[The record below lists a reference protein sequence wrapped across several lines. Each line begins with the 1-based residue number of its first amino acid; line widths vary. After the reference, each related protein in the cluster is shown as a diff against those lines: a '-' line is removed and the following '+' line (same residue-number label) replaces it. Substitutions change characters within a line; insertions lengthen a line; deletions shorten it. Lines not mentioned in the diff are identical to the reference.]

1 MSVKE
6 SKIVK
11 VIFNENKRKIVL
23 PSTYK
28 FLCIKLQQG
37 FDIEGKKIKLLI
49 KEKNIEIKDE
59 QSYAEKIKELDA
71 NDIIIIIIDNDEI
84 QCKFEK
90 FIEHL
95 KNFGKIRW
103 FKSII
108 YKFSYSILSVKPKK
122 FQNIENEK
130 NISFQFNT
138 LNETKNNNNSIPLSN
153 KSSYAISKI
162 NVNYVNSNFNKNKT
176 KETNNNTFLRANNF
190 TQVRDREKVVPKVP
204 IPQEHSL
211 NQDLLDKFI
220 NEIDECFMIKVRY
233 ENSTLKKIKESKTK
247 EEILAILEKEN
258 YISLNNYP
266 KDAFKLKYKFVE
278 EKKA

>member
-11 VIFNENKRKIVL
+11 VMFNENKRKIVL

-37 FDIEGKKIKLLI
+37 FDINGEKIKLLI

-59 QSYAEKIKELDA
+59 QSYAEKIKKLDA
-71 NDIIIIIIDNDEI
+71 NDIIIIIDI
-84 QCKFEK
+84 QYKFEK

-95 KNFGKIRW
+95 KIFEKKRW

-108 YKFSYSILSVKPKK
+108 YIFSYSIPRVKPKK
-122 FQNIENEK
+122 FQNIENKK
-130 NISFQFNT
+130 NISFQLNIR
-138 LNETKNNNNSIPLSN
+138 NETKKNNNPIPLDN

-162 NVNYVNSNFNKNKT
+162 NDNSNFNKNKT
-176 KETNNNTFLRANNF
+176 KETNNNIFLRANNF
-190 TQVRDREKVVPKVP
+190 TQARDREKIAPKVP
-204 IPQEHSL
+204 IPQEHFL
-211 NQDLLDKFI
+211 NQDLLEKFI